1 MEKMQ
6 QIQFFQENLQAILMQ
21 KQAFQME
28 LSETISALKE
38 VENSKEDVY
47 KLIGQLMIK
56 TPSQKIVEELKNKE
70 KIIEMRLKRLEDQ
83 EEKLNSEVKKARDEF
98 IKNSKKKK

>member
-1 MEKMQ
+1 MQ

-83 EEKLNSEVKKARDEF
+83 EEKLNSEVKKVRNEF
-98 IKNSKKKK
+98 IKDSKKKK

>member
-83 EEKLNSEVKKARDEF
+83 EEKLNSEVKKVRNEF
-98 IKNSKKKK
+98 IK

>member
-83 EEKLNSEVKKARDEF
+83 EEKLNSEVKKVRNEF
-98 IKNSKKKK
+98 IKDSKKKK

>member
-1 MEKMQ
+1 
-6 QIQFFQENLQAILMQ
+6 MQ

-83 EEKLNSEVKKARDEF
+83 EEKLNSEVKKVRNEF
-98 IKNSKKKK
+98 IKDSKKKK

>member
-1 MEKMQ
+1 MQ

>member
-70 KIIEMRLKRLEDQ
+70 KIIEIRLKRLEDQ
-83 EEKLNSEVKKARDEF
+83 EEKLNSEVKKVRNEF
-98 IKNSKKKK
+98 IKDSKKKK

>member
-1 MEKMQ
+1 MQ

-28 LSETISALKE
+28 LGETISALKE

-83 EEKLNSEVKKARDEF
+83 EEKLNSEVKKVRNEF
-98 IKNSKKKK
+98 IKDSKKKK

>member
-28 LSETISALKE
+28 LGETISALKE